1 MSSLSKVASI
11 KCPLLTITALPLPL
25 LRIAM
30 TPSMEQGIEVIML
43 PEIITGLGNM
53 FLALK
58 NRSSHL
64 RIQVRAPRSLKNPRS
79 KQGRVG
85 IIKAMKPIV
94 KRILFM
100 NVYKLSSK
108 EAKVVIAWPS
118 ISCQSPLKRTRINQ
132 ISYYI

>member
-1 MSSLSKVASI
+1 
-11 KCPLLTITALPLPL
+11 
-25 LRIAM
+25 M